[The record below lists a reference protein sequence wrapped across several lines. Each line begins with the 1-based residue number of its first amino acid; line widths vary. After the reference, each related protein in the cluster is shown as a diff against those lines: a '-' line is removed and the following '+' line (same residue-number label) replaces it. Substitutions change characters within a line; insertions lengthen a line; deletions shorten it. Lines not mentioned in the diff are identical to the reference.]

1 MTCGRLGGVLPFCGA
16 RMRPGLIE
24 ELRHLGVHA
33 GMRNADRCSTACP
46 VGQRSPADSIRRV
59 RELPELAIDPRLDT
73 PYRQQLKLRFG
84 PA

>member
-1 MTCGRLGGVLPFCGA
+1 
-16 RMRPGLIE
+16 MRPGLIE

-33 GMRNADRCSTACP
+33 GMRNADDAARRVP
-46 VGQRSPADSIRRV
+46 WQRSPADSIRRV
-59 RELPELAIDPRLDT
+59 RDLPELAIDPRLDT